1 MEAEGIERHYTRMSM
16 LGRNDIQLGDL
27 YNYRNDRVVKG
38 KVQVFQLKSDGR
50 TLKIVPRIFYRKS
63 AGG

>member
-27 YNYRNDRVVKG
+27 YNYRNDRILKG
-38 KVQVFQLKSDGR
+38 KIKVQMCENCLWFMACAVG
-50 TLKIVPRIFYRKS
+50 
-63 AGG
+63 